1 MTLATYQT
9 SNLINYLKRPTVLKA
24 LEAEKQRRD
33 FKTWLPAVT
42 PDYVWDWRHLR
53 FIQSQLDRVT
63 NGEIDRLMIFLP
75 PRHGKSEMVTVR
87 YPVWRMERDPKIRV
101 IIGAYNQTLA
111 EMFSRRSRAIANERI
126 KLSVARNVAEDWET
140 DAGGG
145 YRAVGVGGGITGR
158 GGNLIIIDDPVKNR
172 AEANSAAY
180 RESVWNWYKDDLYTR
195 REPGAA
201 IILIMTRWHNDDLAG
216 RILESENKDD
226 WTVVNLPA
234 LAEENDLLGR
244 EPGAAL
250 CPDRFN
256 EEEIADIHKVLGNS
270 FYALYQQRPTA
281 QEGGMFKR
289 QWFTS
294 IISRPP
300 ATATRIRYWDKA
312 GSDAAGD
319 YTAGVK
325 ISLDL
330 NGFYTVEDVIHG
342 QWSIFDRERIIR
354 QTAELDGVDT
364 QIWIEQEPGS
374 GGKDS
379 ALSTIRNLAGFT
391 VHADRPT
398 GDKSTRAEPFAAQCE
413 AGNVR
418 LVQGEWIAA
427 YLTELTGFPFGKND
441 DMVDAS
447 SGAFNKLSRPAAQV
461 ITYRR

>member
-1 MTLATYQT
+1 
-9 SNLINYLKRPTVLKA
+9 
-24 LEAEKQRRD
+24 
-33 FKTWLPAVT
+33 
-42 PDYVWDWRHLR
+42 
-53 FIQSQLDRVT
+53 
-63 NGEIDRLMIFLP
+63 MIFLP

-87 YPVWRMERDPKIRV
+87 YPIWRMERDPKIRV
-101 IIGAYNQTLA
+101 IVGAYNQTLA
-111 EMFSRRSRAIANERI
+111 EMFSRRSRAIAEGRI
-126 KLSVARNVAEDWET
+126 KLSAVRNVAEDWET
-140 DAGGG
+140 ASGGG

-201 IILIMTRWHNDDLAG
+201 IILIMTRWHENDLAG
-216 RILESENKDD
+216 RILESEDKDA
-226 WTVVNLPA
+226 WTVINLPA
-234 LAEENDLLGR
+234 LAEENDPIGR
-244 EPGAAL
+244 KPGAAL

-256 EEEIADIHKVLGNS
+256 EEELEDIHKVLGNS

-281 QEGGMFKR
+281 QDGGMFKR
-289 QWFTS
+289 QWFAN

-300 ATATRIRYWDKA
+300 ANATKIRYWDKA

-325 ISLDL
+325 ISLDA

-354 QTAELDGVDT
+354 QTAETDGTDT

-379 ALSTIRNLAGFT
+379 ALSTIRNLAGFS
-391 VHADRPT
+391 VHADRPS
-398 GDKSTRAEPFAAQCE
+398 GDKATRAEPFAAQCE
-413 AGNVR
+413 AGNVK
-418 LVQGEWIAA
+418 LVQGDWIPA

-441 DMVDAS
+441 DQVDAS
-447 SGAFNKLSRPAAQV
+447 SGAFNKLATQPLQV
-461 ITYRR
+461 VNYRR